1 MAKSWKTTL
10 WLVGITFALLPIA
23 FNYANARLDGK
34 TREWPELLAGGE
46 LLLISAAVAAD
57 AVSNAMMGGRRHRLP
72 RFLCGSFCF
81 LVVAFTSMYFA
92 RISYSLQ
99 EHRELLEAAV
109 RSQNWPQALNN
120 LNSGMDRLVIA
131 KDSLRFFVV
140 TLVAG
145 WGVILIAED

>member
-1 MAKSWKTTL
+1 
-10 WLVGITFALLPIA
+10 
-23 FNYANARLDGK
+23 
-34 TREWPELLAGGE
+34 
-46 LLLISAAVAAD
+46 
-57 AVSNAMMGGRRHRLP
+57 
-72 RFLCGSFCF
+72 
-81 LVVAFTSMYFA
+81 MYFA